1 MITVVFSNFNPSY
14 CFYVLR
20 WKKTLS
26 YINVVLDY
34 NGYGWGADNFRSE
47 SFGYSCYVLGANQF
61 FGRLKA
67 TILDVHVWDL
77 THHDHKRPF
86 RLN

>member
-1 MITVVFSNFNPSY
+1 MLTVVFSNFNPSY

-34 NGYGWGADNFRSE
+34 NGYDWGEDNFRSE

-61 FGRLKA
+61 F
-67 TILDVHVWDL
+67 
-77 THHDHKRPF
+77 
-86 RLN
+86 